1 MVELLWLDCSNPPFV
16 PIGTVVAL
24 LNSDRVLRADE
35 LVPCADN
42 EETPLDATDVDR
54 GSEDALV
61 ERMRGISLS
70 ELGAAAAM
78 DGVGSARLLLPT
90 R

>member
-1 MVELLWLDCSNPPFV
+1 V
-16 PIGTVVAL
+16 

-42 EETPLDATDVDR
+42 EETPLDAADADR
-54 GSEDALV
+54 GREDALV

-70 ELGAAAAM
+70 ELDAA
-78 DGVGSARLLLPT
+78 GVGSTRLLLLRLLPT

>member
-1 MVELLWLDCSNPPFV
+1 M
-16 PIGTVVAL
+16 GTVVAV

-42 EETPLDATDVDR
+42 EENPLDATDADR
-54 GSEDALV
+54 GTDAVLD

-70 ELGAAAAM
+70 EAGAAGA
-78 DGVGSARLLLPT
+78 DSVRLLLLLLLLAT